1 MVCLRKFDPWR
12 IMDSQPTKMIKRLVV
27 IFATIA
33 FAFLILF
40 ISVLR
45 SASVRYSFSDV
56 YADNTKEEI
65 QREKEDLGNIKID
78 YYFAHPG
85 SVLPDHVL
93 WPVKALR
100 DKIWLFVTTDPAKK
114 AELNLLF
121 ADKRIGS
128 AKILFEKDNPELGFT
143 TLTKSQKYF
152 EKACRIEQAI
162 RETGLN
168 TDELTRR
175 LTLAALKHRQT
186 IKQIELL
193 APEDAKPK
201 INEVENY
208 TKTAYK
214 EKAALLRSEGK
225 PIPKNPFNGE

>member
-1 MVCLRKFDPWR
+1 ML
-12 IMDSQPTKMIKRLVV
+12 KRLVV
-27 IFATIA
+27 VFTTIT

-56 YADNTKEEI
+56 HADYTKEEI
-65 QREKEDLGNIKID
+65 QRETDELDNIEID

-93 WPVKALR
+93 WPVKVLR

-128 AKILFEKDNPELGFT
+128 ARILFEKGNPELGFT
-143 TLTKSQKYF
+143 TLTKTQKYF
-152 EKACRIEQAI
+152 EEACQLEQI
-162 RETGLN
+162 TREKGLN

-175 LTLAALKHRQT
+175 LTLAALKHRQA
-186 IKQIELL
+186 IKKIGLL

-201 INEVENY
+201 IDEVENY
-208 TKTAYK
+208 AKTAYK
-214 EKAALLRSEGK
+214 EKAVLLYGEGK
-225 PIPKNPFNGE
+225 PVPKNPFNGE